1 MAYSIPYTDTINNDP
16 IIVVDNTLNQQTS
29 LDFPGKNFSG
39 YAPVIAEN
47 FLHLLENFA
56 SSTEPPRAT
65 EGQLW
70 YDTTPGTEQLK
81 VYDGTSWVPSSGL
94 NKAANQPEVNLSQTG
109 DLWVDTDNQQLYLN
123 SGAGWVLVGPN
134 FSDGL
139 ATGASPTTVVG
150 TDNEEYTI
158 VIVEVRAQPVA
169 IISTDNFTPKTVIPG
184 FTTIRP
190 GINLSN
196 RNITGAGQSKFV
208 GTSEKAESLIVGN
221 DTVDAS
227 NFLRSDTTSTSL
239 FPLNIQN
246 NTGVTIGT
254 DSSLR
259 VGIEGQAGIIQHQIE
274 GSNIDVRVRNGGTSR
289 TVLRVDSSQR
299 LGINTEA
306 PDEALDV
313 VGNIQ
318 TDSSLFVNGTEQ
330 SDAINA
336 GSIVAKGGV
345 GIAKNL
351 NVGGNSS
358 FANLATFANIVPDG
372 NNTRNF
378 GSPNAKWQTAYATT
392 FIGNLTGNVN
402 GTVSGIAGSADKL
415 TSATTFKLSGDL
427 SAPDVIFDG
436 QAGGLT
442 KVFDASISNAII
454 SSKEPALTSQA
465 DDEILINRQTG
476 TTGLFKI
483 NRNQLLGAV
492 PRTPI
497 GVIMPYVGIDTPSGW
512 LLCDGAEYRTGDFY
526 DLFQVIQFKFGSN
539 VSTGFF
545 RVPDLRGR
553 TPLGADNMGGTS
565 AGVVSAGYAEDIGL
579 PGGSEKQTIS
589 RENLPEH
596 EHDLRGDINQFYTI
610 RNNANAPE
618 DDQAIVY
625 DAPTGTELGQALPKS
640 GGILKD
646 INEEIEQPM
655 DIMNPTLTVN
665 YIIYTGN

>member
-39 YAPVIAEN
+39 YGPVIAEN

-56 SSTEPPRAT
+56 SATEPPRPI

-70 YDTTPGTEQLK
+70 YDTAPGTEQLK
-81 VYDGTSWVPSSGL
+81 VYDGTSWVSSSGL
-94 NKAANQPEVNLSQTG
+94 NKAANRPEVERSQTG

-123 SGAGWVLVGPN
+123 SGAGWVLIGPN

-139 ATGASPTTVVG
+139 ATGASPNTVLG
-150 TDNEEYTI
+150 TDNKEYTV
-158 VIVEVRAQPVA
+158 VIVEIKARPIAV
-169 IISTDNFTPKTVIPG
+169 ISTDSFTPKTVIPG
-184 FTTIRP
+184 FTTIKP
-190 GINLSN
+190 GVNLSN
-196 RNITGAGQSKFV
+196 RDITGSGPAKFI
-208 GTSEKAESLIVGN
+208 GTSEKAEGLIVGN
-221 DTVDAS
+221 DTVEAS

-246 NTGVTIGT
+246 NTGVAIGT
-254 DSSLR
+254 DAALR
-259 VGIEGQAGIIQHQIE
+259 IGIEGQAGIIQHQIE

-313 VGNIQ
+313 VGNIK
-318 TDSSLFVNGTEQ
+318 TDSDIIVNGTTD
-330 SDAINA
+330 SNSSST
-336 GSIVAKGGV
+336 GSIVTRGGV
-345 GIAKNL
+345 GIRKNL
-351 NVGGNSS
+351 NVEGDSTFKNLSTFGN
-358 FANLATFANIVPDG
+358 IIPDG

-378 GSPNAKWQTAYATT
+378 GTPEAKWQTAYATT

-402 GTVSGIAGSADKL
+402 GTVSGIAGSANKI

-427 SAPDVIFDG
+427 SSQDVVFDG
-436 QAGGLT
+436 QTGGLT
-442 KVFDASISNAII
+442 KVFDVSISNAII
-454 SSKEPALTSQA
+454 SSKEQALTSQP
-465 DDEILINRQTG
+465 DDEILINRQVG

-483 NRNQLLGAV
+483 TREQLLGAV

-497 GVIMPYVGIDTPSGW
+497 GVIMPYVGEDTPDGW
-512 LLCDGAEYRTGDFY
+512 LLCDGSEYRTGDY
-526 DLFQVIQFKFGSN
+526 YNLFQLIGLKFGSN
-539 VSTGFF
+539 VSAGFF
-545 RVPDLRGR
+545 RVPDFRGR
-553 TPLGADNMGGTS
+553 MPLGADNMGGNN
-565 AGVVSAGYAEDIGL
+565 AGVVNAGYADDIGL
-579 PGGSEKQTIS
+579 SGGAEKQTIS

-596 EHDLRGDINQFYTI
+596 EHDLRGDINQFYAI
-610 RNNANAPE
+610 RDNANAPE